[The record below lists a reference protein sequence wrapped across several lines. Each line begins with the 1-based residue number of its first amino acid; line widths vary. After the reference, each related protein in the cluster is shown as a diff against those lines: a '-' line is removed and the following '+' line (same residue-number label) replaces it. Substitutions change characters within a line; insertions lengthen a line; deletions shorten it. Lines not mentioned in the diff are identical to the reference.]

1 MIDSDIFFTVVFRD
15 LTRDERLSIF
25 FLEKACASSYS
36 HALHDREE
44 LLAALVYA
52 EAALSDIGDADRE
65 PGDDLAWCENR
76 AAQALP
82 RIRKLL
88 TAHGRADPWWAV
100 SRPLPEAG
108 NGL

>member
-1 MIDSDIFFTVVFRD
+1 MIDSDTYFTVVFRY
-15 LTRDERLSIF
+15 LTRDERLTNL

-36 HALHDREE
+36 HALHDRDE
-44 LLAALVYA
+44 LLAALAYA